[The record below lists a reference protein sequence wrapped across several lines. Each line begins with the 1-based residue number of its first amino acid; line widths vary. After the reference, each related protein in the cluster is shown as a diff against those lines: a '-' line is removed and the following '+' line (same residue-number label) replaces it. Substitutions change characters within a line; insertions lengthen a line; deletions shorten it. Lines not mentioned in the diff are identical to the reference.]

1 MWEAARWYNGMDAAR
16 SVTVDKTVVCG
27 HRTASYG
34 HCMYERKGSEF
45 GEDADF
51 SPYYADDIIAIDACT
66 AVSGKMNCIV
76 IEDEPLS

>member
-1 MWEAARWYNGMDAAR
+1 MDAVR
-16 SVTVDKTVVCG
+16 YVTADKTVVCG

-34 HCMYERKGSEF
+34 HFKYERKGSEF

-51 SPYYADDIIAIDACT
+51 SPYYADGIIAIDACT

-76 IEDEPLS
+76 IVDEPLLRLP